1 MQLIVDR
8 FEGDYM
14 IVEYTDQERKQR
26 FAKLER
32 VLLPEAKE
40 GDVAELSVS
49 REATQERAKRI
60 SRLMDEL
67 FE

>member
-1 MQLIVDR
+1 
-8 FEGDYM
+8 M
-14 IVEYTDQERKQR
+14 IVEYTDQEGKQR

>member
-14 IVEYTDQERKQR
+14 IVEYTDQEGKQR

-32 VLLPEAKE
+32 VLLPEA
-40 GDVAELSVS
+40 
-49 REATQERAKRI
+49 TQERAKRI
-60 SRLMDEL
+60 RRLMDEL

>member
-1 MQLIVDR
+1 MQFIVDR
-8 FEGDYM
+8 FEGDY
-14 IVEYTDQERKQR
+14 IIAEYTDQEGKQR

-49 REATQERAKRI
+49 REATPRKNQKNPQAYG
-60 SRLMDEL
+60 
-67 FE
+67 

>member
-14 IVEYTDQERKQR
+14 IVEYTDQEGKQR

-49 REATQERAKRI
+49 REATPGKGKKNQQAYGRAV
-60 SRLMDEL
+60 
-67 FE
+67 